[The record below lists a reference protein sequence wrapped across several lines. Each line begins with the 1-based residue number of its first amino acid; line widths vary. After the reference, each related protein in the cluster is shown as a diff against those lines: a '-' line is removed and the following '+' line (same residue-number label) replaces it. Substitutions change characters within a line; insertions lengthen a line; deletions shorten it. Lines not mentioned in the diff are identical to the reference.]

1 MASNSTSS
9 HSGPGAATTASLSL
23 HVLDTTRGRP
33 GSNMRVQ
40 LDAQVGEER
49 FESIGAVS
57 TDANGR
63 APRWEQLKAPHTYRL
78 TFATADY
85 FATQHQEKT
94 FYPHVR
100 VLFEVQP
107 GEHYHVPLLVSAFGY
122 STYRGN

>member
-1 MASNSTSS
+1 MATASNSSS
-9 HSGPGAATTASLSL
+9 PHSATTASLSL

-40 LDAQVGEER
+40 LESQVGEER
-49 FESIGAVS
+49 FESIGHVS

-63 APRWEQLKAPHTYRL
+63 APRWEQLKAPHVYRL
-78 TFATADY
+78 TFATGEY
-85 FATQHQEKT
+85 FAAQHREKT

-107 GEHYHVPLLVSAFGY
+107 GEHYHVPLLVSPYGY